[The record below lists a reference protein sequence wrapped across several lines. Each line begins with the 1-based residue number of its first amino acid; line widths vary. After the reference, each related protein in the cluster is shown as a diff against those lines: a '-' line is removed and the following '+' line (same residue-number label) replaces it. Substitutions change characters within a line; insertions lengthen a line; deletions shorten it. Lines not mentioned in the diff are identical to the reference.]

1 MEKEQKLTDK
11 IFKLELLSGFIF
23 YGIGILMMTPSTTS
37 EIVKYIAVGGMT
49 IIEIVIGIYYLTQQ
63 SEKMDERAKLNI
75 NKASNSTL
83 IIISVLLLIL
93 GLGYELFHVQ
103 LPFSL
108 GIVSFSLATILVVHS
123 YVFKQLELSGE

>member
-1 MEKEQKLTDK
+1 MKNEQKLTDK

-23 YGIGILMMTPSTTS
+23 YGIGILMMTPATTPK
-37 EIVKYIAVGGMT
+37 IVKYIAIGGMT
-49 IIEIVIGIYYLTQQ
+49 IIEIVIGIYYLVQQ

-75 NKASNSTL
+75 NKASNTTL
-83 IIISVLLLIL
+83 ISVSVTLLIL
-93 GLGYELFHVQ
+93 GLGYELFSVH

-108 GIVSFSLATILVVHS
+108 GIISFILATILIFHS

>member
-1 MEKEQKLTDK
+1 MKKEQELTDK

-23 YGIGILMMTPSTTS
+23 YGIGILMVTPATTP
-37 EIVKYIAVGGMT
+37 EIVKYIAVGGLI
-49 IIEIVIGIYYLTQQ
+49 IIEIGIGIYYFTQR

-83 IIISVLLLIL
+83 ISVSILLLIL
-93 GLGYELFHVQ
+93 GLGYEIFSVQ

-108 GIVSFSLATILVVHS
+108 GIVSFMLATILMIHS
-123 YVFKQLELSGE
+123 YAFKHLELSGE

>member
-1 MEKEQKLTDK
+1 MKNEQKLTDK

-23 YGIGILMMTPSTTS
+23 YGIGILMMTPATTPN
-37 EIVKYIAVGGMT
+37 IVKY
-49 IIEIVIGIYYLTQQ
+49 IEIVIGIYYLVQQ

-75 NKASNSTL
+75 NKASNTTL
-83 IIISVLLLIL
+83 ISVSVTLLIL
-93 GLGYELFHVQ
+93 GLGYELFSVH

-108 GIVSFSLATILVVHS
+108 GIISFILATILIFHS